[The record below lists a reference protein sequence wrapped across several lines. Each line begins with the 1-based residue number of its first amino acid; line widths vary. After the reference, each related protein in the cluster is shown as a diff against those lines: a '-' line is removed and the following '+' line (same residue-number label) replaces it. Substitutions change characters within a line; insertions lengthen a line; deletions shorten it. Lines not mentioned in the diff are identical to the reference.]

1 MNGTTAHGNENKQAS
16 FRIYLFTTAASS
28 VSAIIGTRPTNFNV
42 FFVYNYNFFVDKMW
56 ITVTFTVLGRK
67 NNE

>member
-42 FFVYNYNFFVDKMW
+42 FFVYNYNFFVDKM
-56 ITVTFTVLGRK
+56 
-67 NNE
+67 